1 MANFFEQVL
10 NDADNVEQSLL
21 GPDYSYWK
29 QINSPSEIGMS
40 SDGNL
45 GALAGDVS
53 GLIAYVELLVTGKG
67 KASKTGNP
75 LGNKFFLKTGATC
88 KDNKTDKD
96 VTRYVYINN
105 VPTGNIPFISSG
117 MGTDFTDFEGLI
129 PGAMSNLNDLNPF
142 AIFSSFMSGTNPPC
156 QDLTMETTPS
166 SVNNNQ
172 SKETHHVTI
181 DDIKNMDACLFP
193 GKTNPVTKQGCSEA
207 FQNMSYNMSHKSND
221 RTIRLYYTAL
231 GLLGLFILI
240 RLYERNRRR

>member
-1 MANFFEQVL
+1 MSNFFEQVL

-29 QINSPSEIGMS
+29 QINTPSEIGMS
-40 SDGNL
+40 SDGSL
-45 GALAGDVS
+45 GALAGDVE
-53 GLIAYVELLVTGKG
+53 GLIAYVELLVTGRG

-88 KDNKTDKD
+88 KDKKTGKD

-117 MGTDFTDFEGLI
+117 MGVDFTDFEGLI

-142 AIFSSFMSGTNPPC
+142 AIFSAFTSGTNPSC

-172 SKETHHVTI
+172 SKETHHVTT
-181 DDIKNMDACLFP
+181 DDIKNMDPCLFP
-193 GKTNPVTKQGCSEA
+193 DKTNTVTKKGCSEA
-207 FQNMSYNMSHKSND
+207 FQNMYSARSND
-221 RTIRLYYTAL
+221 KNIVIYYTAL
-231 GLLGLFILI
+231 GLLGLFLFIKLF
-240 RLYERNRRR
+240 EKNNRR